1 VPIRKVSE
9 NDVRKLRVGVL
20 EIAALGSA
28 TPETKA
34 AVENAAKILREHGF
48 AVETKCLSGLE
59 RAIELWWYFFGPVIA
74 HLIKQ
79 GAVGKESKM
88 SPMLREFVAISTTD
102 TPMAFDSFEQACAER
117 DVLRAVILRQMDDAR
132 VLLSP
137 VSSGPAFQHGEGNW
151 RLGEKECYRETMRFA
166 QWLNFAGFPGMAV
179 PLGTS
184 PEGLP
189 IGVQVIGR
197 PHEEE
202 VVMAVAE
209 AIESGRGPWLAPPA
223 LTA

>member
-1 VPIRKVSE
+1 
-9 NDVRKLRVGVL
+9 
-20 EIAALGSA
+20 
-28 TPETKA
+28 
-34 AVENAAKILREHGF
+34 
-48 AVETKCLSGLE
+48 
-59 RAIELWWYFFGPVIA
+59 
-74 HLIKQ
+74 
-79 GAVGKESKM
+79 
-88 SPMLREFVAISTTD
+88 MLREFVAIATAD
-102 TPMAFDSFEQACAER
+102 TPMDFDRFERACAER
-117 DVLRAVILRQMDDAR
+117 DVLRAVILRQLEDTR

-197 PHEEE
+197 PYEEE